1 MYIYI
6 GLSGGTLLLNFFSLF
21 TFMVISI
28 NAAKHTHA
36 EMTRSIIR
44 TKLSFF
50 DITQNGTIINKF
62 AKDTE
67 AVDVAMMKQMI

>member
-1 MYIYI
+1 
-6 GLSGGTLLLNFFSLF
+6 
-21 TFMVISI
+21 
-28 NAAKHTHA
+28 
-36 EMTRSIIR
+36 MTRSIIR